1 MDVNAI
7 IVGDK
12 STEDQV
18 KSYYKINYGNYK
30 RFHSRSGFMHFHVT
44 TSGDRMTEQD
54 GFYQPDVV
62 ATHIKSGMSVLEL
75 GPGKGAN
82 IAYLANKFPDASFT
96 GVDLNPQTPKKAPSN
111 MKLIAA
117 DYRDMKQIPSESVDI
132 AYGVETI
139 VQCTSK
145 EKVFEEV
152 RRVLKPGG
160 IFIVYDYAL
169 TDLYGTFDEDEQVAI
184 SLISKGAA
192 CPDIEAT
199 SQWLGYFEGSG
210 FEKITVNDLSKE
222 IMPDLWR
229 LYKLARH
236 IIDHPKRL
244 RFLMKIKPLF
254 FVSNVVIG
262 YLGWASFNEN
272 VITYK
277 EFTFRKPK

>member
-1 MDVNAI
+1 MDVGAI
-7 IVGDK
+7 IDGDK

-18 KSYYKINYGNYK
+18 KSYYNINYGNYR
-30 RFHSRSGFMHFHVT
+30 RFHSRNGFMHFHVT
-44 TSGDRMTEQD
+44 TGEKMTEQD
-54 GFYQPDVV
+54 AFYQPDVV

-75 GPGKGAN
+75 GPGQGSN
-82 IAYLANKFPDASFT
+82 IAYLAKKFPDVSFI
-96 GVDLNPQTPKKAPSN
+96 GVDLNPQIPKKAPSN
-111 MKLIAA
+111 MKLIAS
-117 DYRDMKQIPSESVDI
+117 DYRNMKDVPSGSIDI
-132 AYGVETI
+132 VYGIETI

-152 RRVLKPGG
+152 KRVLKPGG
-160 IFIVYDYAL
+160 IFIVDDYAL
-169 TDLYGTFDEDEQVAI
+169 SGLYGTFSEDEQVAI

-199 SQWLGYFEGSG
+199 SQWLGYFEDSG

-222 IMPDLWR
+222 IMPDLMR

-254 FVSNVVIG
+254 FVSNVIIG
-262 YLGWASFNEN
+262 YLGWASFDEN

-277 EFTFRKPK
+277 EFTFRKPE